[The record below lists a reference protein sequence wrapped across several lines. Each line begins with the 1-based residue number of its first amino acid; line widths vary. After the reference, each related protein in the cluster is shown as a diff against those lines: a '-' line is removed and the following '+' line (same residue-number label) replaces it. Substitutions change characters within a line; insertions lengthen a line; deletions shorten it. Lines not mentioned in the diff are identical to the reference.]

1 MKKPYK
7 KIFGTVI
14 SASLLF
20 ILIGCSQQT
29 ESSKKNED
37 LEAVEVVLQNA
48 LTGPTDELKELLES
62 KGVEGLT
69 EYEEKLYKE
78 HFDNDSSYME
88 FVNSYGSTLMIEPL
102 RNGYQLK
109 VKDIN
114 FEKTDSNENIFNFT
128 VELEY
133 QKEGSELPETGM
145 VEGQADLNEE
155 YKIENIMVNKNLWET
170 FNE

>member
-1 MKKPYK
+1 
-7 KIFGTVI
+7 
-14 SASLLF
+14 
-20 ILIGCSQQT
+20 
-29 ESSKKNED
+29 
-37 LEAVEVVLQNA
+37 
-48 LTGPTDELKELLES
+48 
-62 KGVEGLT
+62 
-69 EYEEKLYKE
+69 
-78 HFDNDSSYME
+78 
-88 FVNSYGSTLMIEPL
+88 
-102 RNGYQLK
+102 